1 MKKILL
7 RTIFLGWVLLAPP
20 LAIAQGTPPGGP
32 DPVLVTKAEAGDAY
46 SQKKLG
52 DYYFARR
59 DNANGLKWMEKSAE
73 GGYADAQ
80 NILGS
85 RYETG
90 KGVPP
95 DAASSRKWFR
105 MAAEQGHA
113 SAQASLCKSYI
124 KALNAYSDKDEE
136 ANEPIGTLNASKA
149 DMEDAI
155 KWCGASAQRGLTTSQ
170 YNLGLLYA
178 KGSAVIKPN
187 FEAAYFW
194 LSMQQPSD
202 VFRNK
207 VSNNLSA
214 EKKAQIE
221 KSSQQ
226 WEPGTT
232 PPTTALPPPAP
243 RKKHSD
249 SFRF

>member
-1 MKKILL
+1 MKKKLL
-7 RTIFLGWVLLAPP
+7 RTIFLGCLLLTPP
-20 LAIAQGTPPGGP
+20 LAMAQDTPPSGP
-32 DPVLVTKAEAGDAY
+32 DPVLVSKAEGGDTY

-90 KGVPP
+90 KGVPA
-95 DAASSRKWFR
+95 DAALARKWFR

-124 KALNAYSDKDEE
+124 NALNAYSDKDED
-136 ANEPIGTLNASKA
+136 AKEPIDTLSAPKA

-155 KWCGASAQRGLTTSQ
+155 KWCGASAQRGQTASQ
-170 YNLGLLYA
+170 YNLALLYA

-194 LSMQQPSD
+194 LSMQKPSD

-214 EKKAQIE
+214 EKKAEIE
-221 KSSQQ
+221 KSSQE
-226 WEPGTT
+226 WKPGTP

-243 RKKHSD
+243 RKKQ
-249 SFRF
+249 